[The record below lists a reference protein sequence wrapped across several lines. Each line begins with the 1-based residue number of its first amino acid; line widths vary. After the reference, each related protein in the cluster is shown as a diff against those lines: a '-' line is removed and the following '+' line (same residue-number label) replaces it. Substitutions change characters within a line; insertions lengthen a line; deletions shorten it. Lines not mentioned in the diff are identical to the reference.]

1 MDETKLLVLA
11 DRFRKL
17 RDQVDSLA
25 TKQLEIQTIKGDQGP
40 KGEQGDRGFD
50 GAPGSDG
57 DNGAD
62 GRDGQDGKDGIS
74 VVNAEIAMDGSLVLY
89 LSDGSEIDCGE
100 VGQAK
105 TENIFKSLTAS
116 GGASTLSSIQ
126 DILITDPQNN
136 DVLTYNSATSKWVN
150 QQISPKITVSAV
162 APTSPNTGDIWFD
175 IS

>member
-17 RDQVDSLA
+17 KDQVDSLA

-50 GAPGSDG
+50 GAPGLDG
-57 DNGAD
+57 NNGVD
-62 GRDGQDGKDGIS
+62 GKAGQDGKDGIS
-74 VVNAEIAMDGSLVLY
+74 VINAEIAMDGSLVLY

-100 VGQAK
+100 INTAK
-105 TENIFKSLTAS
+105 TENIYKSLTA
-116 GGASTLSSIQ
+116 GGS
-126 DILITDPQNN
+126 NG
-136 DVLTYNSATSKWVN
+136 
-150 QQISPKITVSAV
+150 PKITVSTI
-162 APTSPNTGDIWFD
+162 APVSPNTGDIWFD